1 MFWNVG
7 YFDSMGILAVS
18 CFQRNLI
25 SLPLAARRNTICIL
39 VRSKLKKQTNKA
51 RHKGKDTN
59 KQRNLISFHWLAFAR
74 RSNPRNK

>member
-51 RHKGKDTN
+51 KKNNPPLTDTKAKIQTN
-59 KQRNLISFHWLAFAR
+59 KET
-74 RSNPRNK
+74 

>member
-1 MFWNVG
+1 MFLNVG

-51 RHKGKDTN
+51 KKTISLSQTQKAKIQTN
-59 KQRNLISFHWLAFAR
+59 KET
-74 RSNPRNK
+74 